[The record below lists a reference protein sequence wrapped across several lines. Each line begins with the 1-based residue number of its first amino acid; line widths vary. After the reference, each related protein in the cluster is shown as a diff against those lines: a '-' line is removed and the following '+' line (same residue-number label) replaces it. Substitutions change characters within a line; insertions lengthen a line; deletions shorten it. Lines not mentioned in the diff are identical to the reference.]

1 MAARDSQE
9 GAYGRIVEGTRLLG
23 GHIGTDA
30 HREKWVQ
37 EKVKKWAGSAERV
50 ATAAEFALHKA
61 YAACS
66 KSLQHEWKFVTRVV
80 PGAGG
85 QMGQLEG
92 TIRDRLIPALMK
104 RRRSPGNGGPPTQHD
119 VWLRDVTALPVQLL
133 GLGIP
138 KPTKTADRDYKTSA
152 AASEAI
158 TEAILRG
165 EDIDADEHVKRGQK
179 ARAAHKKAVKEA
191 VEKEWERLGSQ
202 SGQAASEDQYEEVR
216 QSKEKRQSGW
226 LMATPLKEHG
236 MNLSPDEFR
245 DAMTIRYQGRVG
257 GEKSR
262 YEGCRGRWSLQHAL
276 NYPVGG
282 LPTLRYDE
290 VNRTWASLAAEAYP
304 AGAVHAKEPII
315 KEEGEVQGCP
325 ALKGDF
331 QVRGA
336 YAPQRLAIF
345 DTRVINLHA
354 ASREKVT

>member
-1 MAARDSQE
+1 MK
-9 GAYGRIVEGTRLLG
+9 GRR
-23 GHIGTDA
+23 
-30 HREKWVQ
+30 
-37 EKVKKWAGSAERV
+37 
-50 ATAAEFALHKA
+50 
-61 YAACS
+61 
-66 KSLQHEWKFVTRVV
+66 
-80 PGAGG
+80 
-85 QMGQLEG
+85 
-92 TIRDRLIPALMK
+92 
-104 RRRSPGNGGPPTQHD
+104 NGGPPTQHD
-119 VWLRDVTALPVQLL
+119 VWLRDVAALPVRLL

-138 KPTKTADRDYKTSA
+138 KPTETADRDYKTSA

-179 ARAAHKKAVKEA
+179 ARAAHKEAVKEA

-202 SGQAASEDQYEEVR
+202 SGQAASEDQCEEVR

-226 LMATPLKEHG
+226 LTATPLKEHG

-262 YEGCRGRWSLQHAL
+262 CEGCGGRWSLQHAL
-276 NYPVGG
+276 NCPVGG
-282 LPTLRYDE
+282 LPTLRHDE

-315 KEEGEVQGCP
+315 REEGEVQGCP
-325 ALKGDF
+325 ALRGDF

-345 DTRVINLHA
+345 NIRVINPHA
-354 ASREKVT
+354 ASREKMTWTQALKAAAEEKKRKHGQASADRGCNFTPLMSAVDGTMEGEAKMFLKRVAERLSEK